1 MIISGSWLQAEYG
14 KGSLK
19 YLAEKLQERR
29 YYRNFTESLRTTL
42 IDTCIILLDLLYSCL
57 VLKYLASSLTPVIL

>member
-19 YLAEKLQERR
+19 YLAE
-29 YYRNFTESLRTTL
+29 NFKR
-42 IDTCIILLDLLYSCL
+42 DVIIEISPRVFAPL
-57 VLKYLASSLTPVIL
+57 